1 MTCSGKS
8 NQWQIDY
15 VEFTKWFSKALGAWA
30 GGKLK
35 ECCPDIIL
43 LACWRKMP
51 PLSSISTQRLRLV
64 IFSIDFERAR
74 FLLFRVAG
82 FQKWG

>member
-1 MTCSGKS
+1 MLGDDLFGQHPINGKLIMSSSPSGFLRRL
-8 NQWQIDY
+8 
-15 VEFTKWFSKALGAWA
+15 EWA

-43 LACWRKMP
+43 LACWPKVP
-51 PLSSISTQRLRLV
+51 PLSS
-64 IFSIDFERAR
+64 SIDFERAR

-82 FQKWG
+82 FQKRG